1 LFTTDSTKDPTACRR
16 VLRTLIV
23 DQRLILNRMNIGNTC
38 CEIIGKSLWHSRVYS
53 RVYEP
58 QEIDL
63 RDNQRIGKE
72 GVDALVHGL
81 KKYDWV

>member
-1 LFTTDSTKDPTACRR
+1 
-16 VLRTLIV
+16 
-23 DQRLILNRMNIGNTC
+23 MNIGNTC